1 MLIFKKK
8 KYMFLFLY
16 KISTYILEAQLTK
29 GKWDKIISSD
39 GYITYFTKKL
49 NLQLPL
55 LDMSWLLTTDQ
66 HYIMQSI
73 RFPQHLDVVPLKE
86 TRHWYNSFLPGKTKK
101 KKGTERKAC
110 ISILYAHGSSL
121 NHNQQN
127 KPT

>member
-1 MLIFKKK
+1 
-8 KYMFLFLY
+8 MFLFLY

-49 NLQLPL
+49 SLQLPL

-73 RFPQHLDVVPLKE
+73 RFPQHLHAVPLKE
-86 TRHWYNSFLPGKTKK
+86 TRHWYISFLPGKTKK
-101 KKGTERKAC
+101 KRRKGQKEKLAFPSSMLTVPPWTTTNK
-110 ISILYAHGSSL
+110 ISPPKT
-121 NHNQQN
+121 NN
-127 KPT
+127 KK